1 MGKQSKLARFT
12 LVALTT
18 IITLSL
24 VYYISLQVGRYT
36 PESSAPDALFIHN
49 VKFWDGEKHN
59 LDSGHILI
67 RAGHIECIGNHCIQP
82 SDALEVDGGD
92 FTAMPG
98 LVDLHIH
105 FYAPVGADTTSPLY
119 ALKMPLWEAPRQR
132 PQVRRAFLEHGVT
145 SVRGMGSIGGLELEL
160 RDKVAAGEL
169 LGPRFFPAGPIFT
182 AVDGHP
188 ASTFYRG
195 IPPMQKMGTRQLED
209 PHEAILEVRRLHAQG
224 FDGVKIVYEGLT
236 RDGVVVLPQ
245 LNEQAMRA
253 ISEEANTLGMWV
265 AIHTGN
271 LEDMRAA
278 VEAGATTIEH
288 GLTRPNEIPDRTLL
302 DLMKEKGT
310 ILVPTLAVLESAAK
324 GAILGEGLSEALEE
338 AQLGLSDAPKFDE
351 TLKLVKMFA
360 DAGIPIGAGTDTLG
374 EIMAFGPSLIR
385 EIELISQAGLTNRE
399 ALMAATTVAAA
410 ALQEPNVGALKTG
423 SFGDLL
429 LLNGNPLEDLSTLHA
444 PVLVISRGRIVGGS
458 KQ

>member
-1 MGKQSKLARFT
+1 M
-12 LVALTT
+12 
-18 IITLSL
+18 
-24 VYYISLQVGRYT
+24 
-36 PESSAPDALFIHN
+36 
-49 VKFWDGEKHN
+49 
-59 LDSGHILI
+59 
-67 RAGHIECIGNHCIQP
+67 
-82 SDALEVDGGD
+82 
-92 FTAMPG
+92 
-98 LVDLHIH
+98 
-105 FYAPVGADTTSPLY
+105 
-119 ALKMPLWEAPRQR
+119 
-132 PQVRRAFLEHGVT
+132 
-145 SVRGMGSIGGLELEL
+145 
-160 RDKVAAGEL
+160 
-169 LGPRFFPAGPIFT
+169 
-182 AVDGHP
+182 
-188 ASTFYRG
+188 
-195 IPPMQKMGTRQLED
+195 
-209 PHEAILEVRRLHAQG
+209 HAQG

-288 GLTRPNEIPDRTLL
+288 GLTRPNEIPDRALL

-351 TLKLVKMFA
+351 MLKLVKMFA